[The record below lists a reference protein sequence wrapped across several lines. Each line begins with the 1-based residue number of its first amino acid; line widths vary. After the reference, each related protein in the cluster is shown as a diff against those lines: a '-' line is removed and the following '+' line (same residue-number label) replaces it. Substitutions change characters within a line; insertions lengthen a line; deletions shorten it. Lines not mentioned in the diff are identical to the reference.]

1 MEEEGYLELVKRCID
16 TGVRR
21 KGRNGDTLSLFGERL
36 IFSLEDGNLPLLTTK
51 RVGWKTVFRE
61 LQWFL
66 LGRTDVKWLNDR
78 KVHIW
83 DDNGSREFLNGRGL
97 HHYPEGVLGPV
108 YGFQWRHFGASY
120 DPKTQKPVDISTE
133 GTGSHTHTHTHTQN
147 NGIDQ
152 IRDLIRQ
159 INADPSSRRLI
170 LSAWNP
176 AALNEM
182 ALPPCHILSQFWV
195 NDGKLSCQMYQR
207 SADLGLGVPFNIAS
221 YAILTNLIAKC
232 CDLVPE
238 KLVMVFGDA
247 HVYVEHIE
255 PLQEQL
261 KRTPRKPPRMIIK
274 TKKYLPDE
282 FEEDDIEVIGYEPDG
297 VISMKMIA

>member
-1 MEEEGYLELVKRCID
+1 MEEQAYLDLVRRCIE

-36 IFSLEDGNLPLLTTK
+36 VFSLEDGNLPLLTTK
-51 RVGWKTVFRE
+51 SVGWRTIFRE

-108 YGFQWRHFGASY
+108 YGFQWRHFGANY
-120 DPKTQKPVDISTE
+120 DPITQKPME
-133 GTGSHTHTHTHTQN
+133 GGR
-147 NGIDQ
+147 GEGVDQ
-152 IRDLIRQ
+152 IRELIRQ
-159 INADPSSRRLI
+159 INADPTSRRLI

-176 AALNEM
+176 SALSEM
-182 ALPPCHILSQFWV
+182 ALPPCHILCQFWV

-232 CDLVPE
+232 CDLLPE
-238 KLVMVFGDA
+238 KLILVFGDA
-247 HVYVEHIE
+247 HVYVDHIE
-255 PLQEQL
+255 PLREQL
-261 KRTPRKPPRMIIK
+261 KRTPKTPPRLILK
-274 TKKYLPDE
+274 TKRHLPDE
-282 FEEDDIEVIGYEPDG
+282 FEESDLEVVGYTPDDVIK
-297 VISMKMIA
+297 MKMIA